1 VFVTKPPTSGNARR
15 AKGVDLSK
23 RTGKDTTNMRA
34 TFRLGRIAG
43 IPIGV
48 HWSLLVIAALLTT
61 SLAGSMLPAVIPN
74 ADGSYWAAAI
84 LAAALFFASILAHE
98 LAHALVAK
106 HFGQKVEDITLWVLG
121 GVSRLGTE
129 APTPRAEGL
138 VAIAGPATSLALG
151 VAFFASGELLRAATT
166 TSLLA
171 VVLVWLGVINLILAG
186 FNLLP
191 GAPLDGGRVVT
202 AFLWH
207 RHGDRRRAQI
217 GAARAGRV
225 VGAILI
231 GFGLLNLVTGV
242 GFGTIW
248 TALVGWFIWEASRAE
263 EQAAR
268 TTRALDGVRVADLM
282 TTDPVEVAEWI
293 TVGDVRRTVPPPT
306 AEQHTIVLRAYD
318 GSVRTSVPVDVVR
331 QAPDEVAMRDL
342 AQPAVVVPPD
352 ALVLDVLEHAGPV
365 ASIVVANGAQVLGV
379 VGVDELRVA
388 EQRRDQVAV

>member
-1 VFVTKPPTSGNARR
+1 
-15 AKGVDLSK
+15 
-23 RTGKDTTNMRA
+23 MRA

-98 LAHALVAK
+98 LAHALVAR

-151 VAFFASGELLRAATT
+151 VAFFGSGHLLRAATT

-171 VVLVWLGVINLILAG
+171 VVLIWLGVINLILAA

-191 GAPLDGGRVVT
+191 GSPLDGGRVVT
-202 AFLWH
+202 AYLWH

-225 VGAILI
+225 VGGMLI
-231 GFGLLNLVTGV
+231 AFGLLNFVAGV

-248 TALVGWFIWEASRAE
+248 TAFVGWFIWEASRAE

-268 TTRALDGVRVADLM
+268 TTRALDGVRVGDVM
-282 TTDPVEVAEWI
+282 TRGAVEVPEWV
-293 TVGDVRRTVPPPT
+293 TVGDVRRSVPPP
-306 AEQHTIVLRAYD
+306 APDQHTVVLRAYD
-318 GSVRTSVPVDVVR
+318 GAVRTTVPVEVVR
-331 QAPDEVAMRDL
+331 QAPDAVAMRDL
-342 AQPAVVVPPD
+342 AQRAVVVPPD
-352 ALVLDVLEHAGPV
+352 ALVLDALEHAGPV
-365 ASIVVANGAQVLGV
+365 AALVVMDGTQVLGV
-379 VGVDELRVA
+379 VGAEELRTV

>member
-1 VFVTKPPTSGNARR
+1 
-15 AKGVDLSK
+15 
-23 RTGKDTTNMRA
+23 MRA

-84 LAAALFFASILAHE
+84 LAAGLFFASILAHE
-98 LAHALVAK
+98 LAHALVAR

-151 VAFFASGELLRAATT
+151 IVFFAGGHALRAATT

-171 VVLVWLGVINLILAG
+171 VVLIWLGVINFILAA

-191 GAPLDGGRVVT
+191 GSPLDGGRVVT
-202 AFLWH
+202 AILWH
-207 RHGDRRRAQI
+207 RHGDRRRAEI

-231 GFGLLNLVTGV
+231 AFGLLNFVAGI
-242 GFGTIW
+242 GFGTVW

-268 TTRALDGVRVADLM
+268 TTRALEGVRTADVM
-282 TTDPVEVAEWI
+282 TRQPIEVPEWV
-293 TVGDVRRTVPPPT
+293 TVGDVRTSVPPPPPG
-306 AEQHTIVLRAYD
+306 QHTVVLRAYD
-318 GSVRTSVPVDVVR
+318 GSVRSAVPVDVVR
-331 QAPDEVAMRDL
+331 QAPNTVAIRDL
-342 AQPAVVVPPD
+342 AQRAIVAPAD

-365 ASIVVANGAQVLGV
+365 SAIVVMDGAQVLGV
-379 VGVDELRVA
+379 IGADELRRV
-388 EQRRDQVAV
+388 EQHRDQVPA